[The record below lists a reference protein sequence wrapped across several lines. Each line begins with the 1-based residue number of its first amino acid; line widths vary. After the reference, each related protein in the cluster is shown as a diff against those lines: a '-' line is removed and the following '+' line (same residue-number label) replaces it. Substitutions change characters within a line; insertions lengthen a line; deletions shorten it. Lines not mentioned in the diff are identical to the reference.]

1 MLTEKEDAW
10 HTKMN
15 SRYKAE
21 KQQSILLRLELQL
34 IGERIFG
41 TFFSLLGL
49 GIEKISMH
57 YFLEKRSYL
66 HYNILFPA
74 FQAGNKKREV
84 CVKESEKLMEK
95 LGIHGYFK

>member
-1 MLTEKEDAW
+1 MKNCRRKCIYDA
-10 HTKMN
+10 
-15 SRYKAE
+15 SQG
-21 KQQSILLRLELQL
+21 KQCSQKR
-34 IGERIFG
+34 RIFG
-41 TFFSLLGL
+41 IFFSLLGL

-74 FQAGNKKREV
+74 FQAGNKNREV